1 MDWSTQLSVY
11 YEQMK
16 SVKVTFEASMN
27 INNDDIML
35 ENFLLKLELLM
46 ELSIIKYA
54 SHRTVDISNIFSFS

>member
-54 SHRTVDISNIFSFS
+54 SHCTVDSSNIFSFS